1 MLRIRIEEEITEIM
15 YGCKALSASN
25 HRNIKLK
32 FRKCVLTVK
41 VVSQKNTEEF
51 VTLNIL
57 NIIVVYELQK

>member
-1 MLRIRIEEEITEIM
+1 M

-32 FRKCVLTVK
+32 LRKWVLTVQ
-41 VVSQKNTEEF
+41 VVSQKYTEEF
-51 VTLNIL
+51 VTLNVL